1 MGEDNLY
8 HHMKGGDKMDYC
20 NIDWNRVSRIM
31 NKPDHG
37 DSTPKRVPISPE
49 LESELEEI
57 RSKAAYESSL
67 VSA

>member
-1 MGEDNLY
+1 
-8 HHMKGGDKMDYC
+8 MKGGDKMDYH

-31 NKPDHG
+31 NKPDHSE
-37 DSTPKRVPISPE
+37 STPKRVCISPE

-57 RSKAAYESSL
+57 RLKAAYESSL